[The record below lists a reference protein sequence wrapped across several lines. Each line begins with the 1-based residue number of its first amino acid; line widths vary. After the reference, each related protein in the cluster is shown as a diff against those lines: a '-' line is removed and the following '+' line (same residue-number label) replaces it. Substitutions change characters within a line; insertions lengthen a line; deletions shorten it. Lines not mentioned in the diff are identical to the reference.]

1 MVGVILDNVSDKD
14 NDSDNDL
21 IPAFTLVNE
30 SVNEIVSANALNFDA
45 PAVIESDNDDD
56 SDNCLCIPCV
66 LANKSVITTS
76 PPLVVSNNALSNIAS
91 SYIVLRSVICT
102 VWFFLVSNNTESKIT

>member
-1 MVGVILDNVSDKD
+1 MLRTVVGVTLESESDND

-21 IPAFTLVNE
+21 IPAFILVNE

-76 PPLVVSNNALSNIAS
+76 PPVSYTHLTLPTTP
-91 SYIVLRSVICT
+91 YV
-102 VWFFLVSNNTESKIT
+102 